1 MAQNTDMARFISFE
15 GGEGGGKSTQIARLA
30 DWLRARSK
38 TVVVT
43 REPGGSP
50 GAEEIRALFV
60 TGEADRW
67 DGATEALLVSAAR
80 RDHVRKT
87 ILPALESAA
96 WVLCDRFADSTLAY
110 QGYGRGVDLPLLRN
124 LQAIATDGLLPS
136 LTLWL
141 DLPLEEGLRRAALRK
156 GGEARFEGLDLG
168 FHRRVAEGFAAL
180 AEAELDR
187 FQRIDAEGS
196 PEAVSARVA
205 AAVCARFP
213 DLA

>member
-1 MAQNTDMARFISFE
+1 M
-15 GGEGGGKSTQIARLA
+15 ARLA
-30 DWLRARSK
+30 DWLRGHGQ
-38 TVVVT
+38 TVVAT

-60 TGEADRW
+60 SGGADRW

-87 ILPALESAA
+87 ILPALESGA

-110 QGYGRGVDLPLLRN
+110 QGYGRGQPLPMLRS
-124 LQAIATDGLLPS
+124 LQEIATDGLLPS

-141 DLPLEEGLRRAALRK
+141 DLPLEEGLRRAAQRR

-180 AEAELDR
+180 AAAEPSR
-187 FQRIDAEGS
+187 FRRIDADGT
-196 PEAVSARVA
+196 PEAVSARIA
-205 AAVCARFP
+205 AAICAHFP

>member
-1 MAQNTDMARFISFE
+1 MAQNVITRFISFE

-30 DWLRARSK
+30 DWLRARGK
-38 TVVVT
+38 TVIVT

-60 TGEADRW
+60 TGTADRW
-67 DGATEALLVSAAR
+67 DGTTEALLVSAAR

-87 ILPALESAA
+87 ILPALETGA

-110 QGYGRGVDLPLLRN
+110 QGYGRGVDLALLRN

-141 DLPLEEGLRRAALRK
+141 DLPLEEGLRRAARRR
-156 GGEARFEGLDLG
+156 GGEARFESLDLG
-168 FHRRVAEGFAAL
+168 FHRRVAEGFTAL
-180 AEAELDR
+180 AEAEPNR
-187 FQRIDAEGS
+187 FQRIDAEGT
-196 PEAVSARVA
+196 PEAVGARIG

>member
-1 MAQNTDMARFISFE
+1 MAQHNEMARFISFE

-30 DWLRARSK
+30 DWLRARAE

-50 GAEEIRALFV
+50 GAEEIRALLV
-60 TGEADRW
+60 TGAADRW

-87 ILPALESAA
+87 ILPALESGA

-110 QGYGRGVDLPLLRN
+110 QGYGRGLPLPLLRN
-124 LQAIATDGLLPS
+124 LQDIATDGLLPS

-141 DLPLEEGLRRAALRK
+141 DLPLEEGLRRAAQRK
-156 GGEARFEGLDLG
+156 GGEARFEGLDFA

-180 AEAELDR
+180 AEAEPER

-196 PEAVSARVA
+196 PEAVSARIA

>member
-1 MAQNTDMARFISFE
+1 MAQDIITRFISFE
-15 GGEGGGKSTQIARLA
+15 GGEGGGKSTQIACLA
-30 DWLRARSK
+30 EWLRGQGQSIL
-38 TVVVT
+38 VT
-43 REPGGSP
+43 REPGGSL

-87 ILPALESAA
+87 ILPALEAGA

-110 QGYGRGVDLPLLRN
+110 QGYGRGLPLPMLRS
-124 LQAIATDGLLPS
+124 LQNIATDGLLPS
-136 LTLWL
+136 LTLWF
-141 DLPLEEGLRRAALRK
+141 DLPLEEGLRRAGLRK

-180 AEAELDR
+180 AAAEPAR
-187 FQRIDAEGS
+187 FQRIEASGT
-196 PEAVSARVA
+196 PEAVSARVRA
-205 AAVCARFP
+205 TVRARFP